1 MKAARLFLVV
11 PLEQK
16 HAFQEAATSRGLSLS
31 AWMRSTCMESIRDQ
45 PILRKVSDKALAKA
59 RTAQAPLNSSEFD
72 QFWAAYPKRVGK
84 DAARKAWRTKKPA
97 LGEVLAGLTGQLDW
111 LARDNWKY
119 CPNPATWLN
128 QGRWQDTP
136 PHVNLFV
143 SERTAKNLAAR
154 ELAMAQIAL
163 REPHT
168 LAPDKESS
176 S

>member
-1 MKAARLFLVV
+1 MTKTKAILLRITTEEKRDYLDAANSHGLSVSVWLRQLAQVSLRHETAPAPAAAR
-11 PLEQK
+11 
-16 HAFQEAATSRGLSLS
+16 AGR
-31 AWMRSTCMESIRDQ
+31 Q
-45 PILRKVSDKALAKA
+45 PSSDAGGGD
-59 RTAQAPLNSSEFD
+59 FD
-72 QFWAAYPKRVGK
+72 HFWAAYPKRVGK